1 MKTKSYKTIGFY
13 VVSYNYLYKSN
24 CFCSENCY
32 IYIAT
37 CNVTFSFIISIC
49 IIKSSIN
56 FVVFDLKFILPI
68 YLSPLHNYPSY
79 LYQTFFP
86 ASPKHACRYSHID
99 SEQGCLE
106 HQNHNHGSCSL

>member
-86 ASPKHACRYSHID
+86 A
-99 SEQGCLE
+99 
-106 HQNHNHGSCSL
+106 